1 VNRTTIPQIKGDHA
15 DDFGDYIQVS
25 LATLSIIEERLR
37 TKSCKSISEIQNNQ
51 RNPGLTHEELFE
63 ELKALAAELG
73 IKLRFENGNFD
84 GGYCLLREER
94 LLVLNRRATVPKK
107 IRTLARGLSE
117 YGLGSVF
124 IRPALREAI
133 EDEIA
138 KEAKESA

>member
-1 VNRTTIPQIKGDHA
+1 
-15 DDFGDYIQVS
+15 
-25 LATLSIIEERLR
+25 
-37 TKSCKSISEIQNNQ
+37 
-51 RNPGLTHEELFE
+51 LTHEELFE
-63 ELKALAAELG
+63 ELKALSAELG

-117 YGLGSVF
+117 YGLGSIF

-138 KEAKESA
+138 KEAKENA